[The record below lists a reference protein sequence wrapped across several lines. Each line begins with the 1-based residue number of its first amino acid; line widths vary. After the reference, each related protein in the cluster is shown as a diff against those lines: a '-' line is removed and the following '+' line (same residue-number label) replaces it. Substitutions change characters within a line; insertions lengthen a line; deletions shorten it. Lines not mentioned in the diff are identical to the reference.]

1 MNNHFKIY
9 LIVALSFFTS
19 FNLSAN
25 DTFFSIENKGDRVC
39 ELANT
44 GGKSIDDLL
53 VNGAVPSVRNKAFT
67 NWFDNLTPDELD
79 LLWSDSKIQ
88 GIIKDRI
95 RHPGGLHEWCMVCE
109 TPKFKKWNVSMDE
122 IKRFRTDIPDLTW
135 KVPDDVPNI
144 GGSLG
149 GHGSTGS
156 TTFHNELQTVISNS
170 NSISEF
176 NTGLNNLINR
186 WDIDP
191 NLLPPLI
198 SN

>member
-1 MNNHFKIY
+1 
-9 LIVALSFFTS
+9 
-19 FNLSAN
+19 
-25 DTFFSIENKGDRVC
+25 
-39 ELANT
+39 
-44 GGKSIDDLL
+44 
-53 VNGAVPSVRNKAFT
+53 
-67 NWFDNLTPDELD
+67 
-79 LLWSDSKIQ
+79 
-88 GIIKDRI
+88 
-95 RHPGGLHEWCMVCE
+95 MVCE